1 MAHLACQRD
10 ALPIWVQSLASL
22 SIMSM
27 TRTSA
32 QAEVGRWMKETRG
45 NLRMSQKE
53 FARHLHRSAPFIT
66 SSFVAKTE
74 LGERRLDVTE
84 FVAISK
90 ALGTAPR
97 KMFDRLM
104 EYLE

>member
-1 MAHLACQRD
+1 
-10 ALPIWVQSLASL
+10 
-22 SIMSM
+22 MSK
-27 TRTSA
+27 TPA
-32 QAEVGRWMKETRG
+32 QAKVGQWMRETREY
-45 NLRMSQKE
+45 LRMSQKE
-53 FARHLHRSAPFIT
+53 FAQHLRRNAPFVT
-66 SSFVAKTE
+66 ASFVAKTE

-90 ALGTAPR
+90 ALGAAPR